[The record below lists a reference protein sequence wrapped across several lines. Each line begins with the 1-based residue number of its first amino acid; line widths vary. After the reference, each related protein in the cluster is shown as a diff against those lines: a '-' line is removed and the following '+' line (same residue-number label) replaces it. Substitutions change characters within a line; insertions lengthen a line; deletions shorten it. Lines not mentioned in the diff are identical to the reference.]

1 MSKPAGPDPSNSP
14 QTNLG
19 PWDAYKRLLGYVL
32 QHGMVFTVS
41 LVGFVLFAATQPAF
55 ASLMEY
61 MVDSVE
67 AADGVARTV
76 IPVAVLGI
84 FLVRGTG
91 FFLGNYGITYVARRV
106 IHQLRLDIFDHL
118 LVLPASFYHRNTS
131 ASLLSKLTFN
141 VEQVTGAATDA
152 LKIFV
157 REGLTIIGL
166 LAYIVYLNWQLSLVF
181 LTIGPFIG
189 WVVNKASKRFRN
201 VSTNLQE
208 SMGQVTS
215 TASEAIKGY
224 DVVRVFGAQQQER
237 QGFMA
242 ASNNN
247 RQQAMKLAL
256 AESVSTPLV
265 QMIVA
270 MAMASLIYLALHPS
284 IIDTMSAGQFIAF
297 ITASGML
304 TKPLRSMTEVN
315 SILQQGI
322 AASQSI
328 FGLLD
333 EAPEMDQG
341 TRSLTRAKGLIT
353 FENVDFSYDEQALI
367 QQLNVVIQPGQV
379 IALVGRSGSGK
390 STLVNLLLRFYEPQR
405 GRILLDGDDI
415 QDLTRLDLRRQVAL
429 VTQQVVLFNG
439 TIAQNIAYGAM
450 HHASEEQIIVAA
462 KAARVTEFTDRM
474 SLGLSTIVGES
485 GLLLSGG
492 QRQRIA
498 IARALLKDAPL
509 LVLDEATSALD
520 TESER
525 YIQSALDE
533 VMVGRTTLV
542 IAHRLSTIEQ
552 ADMILV
558 MDQGQLVE
566 QGSHQQLIAQQ
577 GLYAHLHQL
586 QFKSTGDD

>member
-1 MSKPAGPDPSNSP
+1 MSKPVSPVTANSAQP
-14 QTNLG
+14 TIG
-19 PWDAYKRLLGYVL
+19 AWSAYRRLLGYVL
-32 QHGMVFTVS
+32 QHGVVFSVS
-41 LVGFVLFAATQPAF
+41 IVGFVLFALTQPAF

-67 AADGVARTV
+67 SGDSEARIL
-76 IPVAVLGI
+76 IPAAVLAI
-84 FLVRGTG
+84 FMVRGIG

-106 IHQLRLDIFDHL
+106 IHQLRLAIFDRL
-118 LVLPASFYHRNTS
+118 LVLPARFYHRNAS
-131 ASLLSKLTFN
+131 ATLLSKLTFN

-157 REGLTIIGL
+157 REGLTIVGL
-166 LAYIVYLNWQLSLVF
+166 LSYIVYLNWQLSLVF
-181 LTIGPFIG
+181 LTVGPFIG

-201 VSTNLQE
+201 ISTNLQD
-208 SMGQVTS
+208 SMGQVTAS
-215 TASEAIKGY
+215 ASEAIKGY
-224 DVVRVFGAQQQER
+224 EVVRVFGAQDQER
-237 QGFMA
+237 KGFSA

-256 AESVSTPLV
+256 AESISTPLV

-270 MAMASLIYLALHPS
+270 VAMASLIYLALHPS
-284 IIDTMSAGQFIAF
+284 IINTMSAGQFIAF
-297 ITASGML
+297 VTASGML
-304 TKPLRSMTEVN
+304 TKPLRSMTEIN

-328 FGLLD
+328 FALLD
-333 EAPEMDQG
+333 EAPETDQG
-341 TRSLTRAKGLIT
+341 TQSMGRTKGLIT
-353 FENVDFSYDEQALI
+353 FENVDFSYDDQPLLTNI
-367 QQLNVVIQPGQV
+367 NLVIQPGQV
-379 IALVGRSGSGK
+379 VALVGRSGSGK
-390 STLVNLLLRFYEPQR
+390 STLVNLLLRFYEPKT
-405 GRILLDGDDI
+405 GRILLDKDDI
-415 QDLTRLDLRRQVAL
+415 QDLTRVDLRRQVAL
-429 VTQQVVLFNG
+429 VNQQVVLFNG

-450 HHASEEQIIVAA
+450 HDASEALIIAAA

-474 SLGLSTIVGES
+474 SLGLDTMVGES
-485 GLLLSGG
+485 GVLLSGG

-509 LVLDEATSALD
+509 LILDEATSALD

-525 YIQSALDE
+525 HIQAALDE

-552 ADMILV
+552 ADIILV

-566 QGSHQQLIAQQ
+566 QGSHQKLIDQQ

-586 QFKSTGDD
+586 QFQSVKGA